1 MSVSAQAVIDQIFL
15 QQLICCARRLS
26 TALGMTLRQ
35 SLARL
40 ENLFSS
46 RPLEEYSNAE
56 LYENLKNGSSLFA
69 ALTRDA
75 HDSMEKKLI
84 FKGGRPWSVFV

>member
-1 MSVSAQAVIDQIFL
+1 MSVSAQAVIDQIFAAIDML
-15 QQLICCARRLS
+15 RTQTS

>member
-1 MSVSAQAVIDQIFL
+1 MSVSAQAVIDQIFAAIDML
-15 QQLICCARRLS
+15 RTQTFDRVRNDTPTVSCAIGKPVFLS
-26 TALGMTLRQ
+26 TSGGIFQ
-35 SLARL
+35 CV
-40 ENLFSS
+40 
-46 RPLEEYSNAE
+46 
-56 LYENLKNGSSLFA
+56 YENLKNGSSLFA

>member
-1 MSVSAQAVIDQIFL
+1 MSVSAQAVIDQIFAAIDML
-15 QQLICCARRLS
+15 RTQTFDRARNDTPTVSCAIGPVFLS
-26 TALGMTLRQ
+26 TSGGI
-35 SLARL
+35 
-40 ENLFSS
+40 
-46 RPLEEYSNAE
+46 SNAE